1 MTSLAA
7 GRVRAL
13 VFLSIVFG
21 LSPVSNVFAEAT
33 TKLGECQAIREKSER
48 LECYD
53 ALPAKPEAKAV
64 IPAEDPTKTA
74 LEKRL
79 AEEKDLTRRAF
90 ILQPHRPSYILHTY
104 SSTPNVEPFLAVDSN
119 AYFQKQE
126 LKFQLSLRVP
136 VWNKVFG
143 NNGDLWFGYTQQSF
157 WQAYNWNR
165 SAPFRETNYEPEFGL
180 TFHTDFSFLGI
191 KHRLLSVGFAH
202 QSNGRTEPLSR
213 SWNRIW
219 ATFVVERGDLVVSLK
234 PWYRISEEKAAD
246 NNPEI
251 EDYVGRGELHIAY
264 KFSDQV
270 FSLQVRNNL
279 LMDDNRSGYEANWTW
294 PFSKRIKGLVQY
306 FNGYG
311 ESLIDYDVR
320 MRRIGLGILISDWL

>member
-1 MTSLAA
+1 MTSLVAA
-7 GRVRAL
+7 RLGV
-13 VFLSIVFG
+13 VFTLITIFG
-21 LSPVSNVFAEAT
+21 LLPARSVLAEAT
-33 TKLGECQAIREKSER
+33 TKVGECQAIRDKTER

-64 IPAEDPTKTA
+64 LPADDPTKTA

-104 SSTPNVEPFLAVDSN
+104 SSPPNLEPFLAVDQN

-126 LKFQLSLRVP
+126 LKFQISLRVP

-165 SAPFRETNYEPEFGL
+165 SAPFRETNYEPELGL
-180 TFHTDFSFLGI
+180 TFHTDFSVLGF
-191 KHRLLSVGFAH
+191 KHRLLTMGFAH

-213 SWNRIW
+213 SWNRVW
-219 ATFVVERGDLVVSLK
+219 ANFVVERGDLVISLK
-234 PWYRISEEKAAD
+234 PWYRISEERAVD
-246 NNPEI
+246 NNPGI
-251 EDYVGRGELHIAY
+251 EDYVGRGELHVAY

-270 FSLQVRNNL
+270 FSLLWRNNL
-279 LMDDNRSGYEANWTW
+279 LVNDNRSGYEANWTW
-294 PFSKRIKGLVQY
+294 PFSKRVKGLVQY

-320 MRRIGLGILISDWL
+320 MRRIGIGILISDWL

>member
-1 MTSLAA
+1 MRS
-7 GRVRAL
+7 RISVL
-13 VFLSIVFG
+13 VFLFG
-21 LSPVSNVFAEAT
+21 ISEFLSVTSVYAEAT
-33 TKLGECQAIREKSER
+33 TKLGECQAIRDKKER

-53 ALPAKPEAKAV
+53 ALPVMPEAKAV
-64 IPAEDPTKTA
+64 IPAEDPNKSA

-104 SSTPNVEPFLAVDSN
+104 SSPPNLEPFLAVDSN

-126 LKFQLSLRVP
+126 LKFQISLRVP

-143 NNGDLWFGYTQQSF
+143 NNGDLWFGYTQTSF

-180 TFHTDFSFLGI
+180 TFHTDFSLLGL
-191 KHRLLSVGFAH
+191 KHRLLTLGFAH

-213 SWNRIW
+213 SWNRVW
-219 ATFVVERGDLVVSLK
+219 ANFVVERGNLVVSWK
-234 PWYRISEEKAAD
+234 PWYRIPEERAAD

-251 EDYVGRGELHIAY
+251 EDYVGRAELHVAY
-264 KFSDQV
+264 KYSDQV
-270 FSLQVRNNL
+270 FSVLWRNNL
-279 LMDDNRSGYEANWTW
+279 LLDDNRSGYEVNWSW

-320 MRRIGLGILISDWL
+320 MRRIGVGILISDWL